1 MSKQEPLPIQPVE
14 KPILC
19 SPYSE
24 PEQHWLYDTSSGIPS
39 KNPGRRPAS
48 YWFKSERTGTAQMSL
63 LTEEESDDLPLV
75 NFLRED
81 VRRWR
86 GDRGTSA
93 WQGASETTKQ
103 LLRHWWREDRTR
115 RLFFCQLEAVETIIY
130 IREILAAG
138 KKPRWKTKLTLDDYE
153 RLMKGVNPR
162 PQEWIAKIAQHPK
175 LIDTPNE
182 TGLKPLTRYAC
193 KMATGSGKTVVMA
206 MLIAWAFCNRGRVP
220 GDTRYPR
227 RAVVVCPNLTIKE
240 RLQVLRP
247 GLPGNYYEEFDIV
260 PMTLRPELAKGK
272 VLAKPRTR
280 CSRLRASGK
289 NASSRCKPRMLS
301 VMRKMTGLSSTFHMS
316 SMTISGFTSPT
327 SW

>member
-75 NFLRED
+75 NFLRDD

-86 GDRGTSA
+86 GDRGASA
-93 WQGASETTKQ
+93 WQGANETTKQ
-103 LLRHWWREDRTR
+103 LLRHWWREDRSR

-138 KKPRWKTKLTLDDYE
+138 KKPRWKTKL
-153 RLMKGVNPR
+153 
-162 PQEWIAKIAQHPK
+162 
-175 LIDTPNE
+175 
-182 TGLKPLTRYAC
+182 
-193 KMATGSGKTVVMA
+193 
-206 MLIAWAFCNRGRVP
+206 
-220 GDTRYPR
+220 
-227 RAVVVCPNLTIKE
+227 
-240 RLQVLRP
+240 
-247 GLPGNYYEEFDIV
+247 
-260 PMTLRPELAKGK
+260 
-272 VLAKPRTR
+272 
-280 CSRLRASGK
+280 
-289 NASSRCKPRMLS
+289 
-301 VMRKMTGLSSTFHMS
+301 
-316 SMTISGFTSPT
+316 
-327 SW
+327 